1 MCLER
6 PLIPGTKGHAM
17 SQLKDVAIKLIRS
30 LPDDCTIEDNHY
42 HLYIR
47 EKLDWG
53 IAAID
58 AGRVVPHEEAARRI
72 ADWARASGPR
82 P

>member
-1 MCLER
+1 
-6 PLIPGTKGHAM
+6 M
-17 SQLKDVAIKLIRS
+17 SRLKDAAIDLIRS
-30 LPDDCTIEDNHY
+30 LPDDCTLDDIHY

-47 EKLDWG
+47 EKVDRG

-58 AGRVVPHEEAARRI
+58 SGRVVPHEEAAQRI
-72 ADWARASGPR
+72 AAWAKSSGPNR

>member
-1 MCLER
+1 
-6 PLIPGTKGHAM
+6 M
-17 SQLKDVAIKLIRS
+17 SQLKDAAINLIRS
-30 LPDDCTIEDNHY
+30 LPDDCTIEDIHY

-47 EKLDWG
+47 EKVDRG

-58 AGRVVPHEEAARRI
+58 QGRVVPHEEAARRI
-72 ADWARASGPR
+72 AEWAKSSGPSR

>member
-1 MCLER
+1 
-6 PLIPGTKGHAM
+6 M
-17 SQLKDVAIKLIRS
+17 SQLKEAAIDLIRS
-30 LPDDCTIEDNHY
+30 LPDDCTIEDIHY

-47 EKLDWG
+47 EKVDRG

-72 ADWARASGPR
+72 AEWAKSSGPNQ